1 MGETSSRLFIHRN
14 TLNYRLRKI
23 ELATGCNPKRF
34 DDLFKLYTAITLFS
48 PFCANEQF
56 KYRIKGRNPYT

>member
-1 MGETSSRLFIHRN
+1 MEENGEIGETSSRLFIHRN
-14 TLNYRLRKI
+14 TLNYRLRKVEI
-23 ELATGCNPKRF
+23 ATGCNPKRF

-56 KYRIKGRNPYT
+56 

>member
-14 TLNYRLRKI
+14 TLNYRLRKVEI
-23 ELATGCNPKRF
+23 ATGCNPKRF

-56 KYRIKGRNPYT
+56 